1 MVSKLKMINN
11 TSVEEKDTGFDVR
24 ITVDVPFELW
34 CPMNPLRNKRFH
46 HCSAVK
52 HFILIAAVCVETLIG
67 GASWAWYI

>member
-1 MVSKLKMINN
+1 MINN
-11 TSVEEKDTGFDVR
+11 IRVEDKDTRLYVR

-46 HCSAVK
+46 YYSAVK
-52 HFILIAAVCVETLIG
+52 HSILITVLCVETLIG